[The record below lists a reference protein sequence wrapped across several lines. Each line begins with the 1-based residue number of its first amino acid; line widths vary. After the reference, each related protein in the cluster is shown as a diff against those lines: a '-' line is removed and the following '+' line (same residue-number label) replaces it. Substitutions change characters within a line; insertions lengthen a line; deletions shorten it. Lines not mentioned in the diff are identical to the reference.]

1 MFWSSWSFIGLS
13 NLCFKYDT
21 AGFINGIEKLCQCAC
36 KHAYINTLMHT
47 HNIQTALTH
56 LKSTFK
62 PYENTTN
69 SFLSPLLAR
78 LRHIFEDSLPMT
90 LLKWVP
96 LMHMLNLSQELCLL
110 TIQAPFIHQGCALFH
125 LLFISY
131 FDNDLKHNISHYMKA
146 ITILY
151 TIRERRRKRGGKRWA
166 ISLGLLIKG
175 LY

>member
-1 MFWSSWSFIGLS
+1 MFQIWYSRLYQWNRETLS
-13 NLCFKYDT
+13 MCM
-21 AGFINGIEKLCQCAC
+21 QAC
-36 KHAYINTLMHT
+36 IHKHTYAHTQYTNSINT
-47 HNIQTALTH
+47 